1 MMAKI
6 YGYVRVS
13 TQKQNIERQIR
24 NILSENKDAVI
35 IRETYTGK
43 KLLRPVFERLLKR
56 LKSGD
61 TVIFDSVS
69 RMSRNA
75 AEGFQLYQELYT
87 RGVNLIFLNEHHI
100 DTDTYKKELSKLI
113 SLEVRTGDVATDD
126 LVNGI
131 LDTLNTY
138 ILHLAEKQ
146 IYLTFEQAQ
155 KEVDDLR
162 RRTREG
168 IETAR
173 LNGKQIGGH
182 KPGVAMVIKKKEPV
196 KKLIKKHSKTFCGAL
211 KDREVIAIINATPKL
226 HISNNTYYKYKAE
239 LLNENN

>member
-1 MMAKI
+1 MAKV

-13 TQKQNIERQIR
+13 TQKQNIERQVR
-24 NILSENKDAVI
+24 NILSENKDALMF
-35 IRETYTGK
+35 RETYTGK
-43 KLLRPVFERLLKR
+43 TLLRPEFEKLLKV

-75 AEGFQLYQELYT
+75 SEGFKLYQELYT
-87 RGVNLIFLNEHHI
+87 RGVNLVFLNERHI
-100 DTDTYKKELSKLI
+100 DTDTYNKELEKII
-113 SLEVRTGDVATDD
+113 SLEVKTGDRATDD
-126 LVNGI
+126 LVKAI
-131 LDTLNTY
+131 LDALNKY

-146 IYLTFEQAQ
+146 IYLAFEQAQ

-173 LNGKQIGGH
+173 RNGKQIGGH
-182 KPGVAMVIKKKEPV
+182 KLGVAMVIKKKEPV
-196 KKLIKKHSKTFCGAL
+196 KELIKKHSKNFLGAL
-211 KDREVIAIINATPKL
+211 KNKEVIAIINATPKL

-239 LLNENN
+239 LLSETN

>member
-1 MMAKI
+1 MGKV

-13 TQKQNIERQIR
+13 TQKQNIERQVR

-35 IRETYTGK
+35 VREMYTGK
-43 KLLRPVFERLLKR
+43 LLTRPEFKKLLKIVKP
-56 LKSGD
+56 GD
-61 TVIFDSVS
+61 TLIFDSVS

-75 AEGFQLYQELYT
+75 DDGFKLYQDLYT

-100 DTDTYKKELSKLI
+100 DTDTYKKELEKLI
-113 SLEVRTGDVATDD
+113 SLEVRTGDGATDD
-126 LVNGI
+126 LLKTI
-131 LDTLNTY
+131 LDAMNKY
-138 ILHLAEKQ
+138 ILKLAEKQ
-146 IYLTFEQAQ
+146 IYLAFAQAQ

-173 LNGKQIGGH
+173 RNGKQIGGH
-182 KPGVAMVIKKKEPV
+182 KPGVTMVIKKKEPV
-196 KKLIKKHSKTFCGAL
+196 KKLIRKHSKNFCGAL
-211 KDREVIAIINATPKL
+211 KDKEVMAIINATPKL